1 VENFTLSTHSPDY
14 AYGVF
19 WPDGS
24 KRVAVMNQAADPQ
37 REAPTCKCEVCGENM
52 KLLGNL
58 PDTQSFAA
66 ARVFRCYGCNNV
78 TSEQW

>member
-1 VENFTLSTHSPDY
+1 
-14 AYGVF
+14 
-19 WPDGS
+19 
-24 KRVAVMNQAADPQ
+24 MNQAADPQ